1 MQEQMRKLVEES
13 HTKKAKKN
21 KKKDFTE
28 NARATSQTKKKKPAG
43 EVKPAVTDSVSA
55 SISNVV
61 GRFFGYLVKQRLK
74 IERDEGGV
82 MMTSAGAE
90 MLKKN
95 GILGGFF
102 LQRL

>member
-28 NARATSQTKKKKPAG
+28 NARPTTQTKKKKPAG

-61 GRFFGYLVKQRLK
+61 RRMFDVWVKQHIEEGRNYGNFAFLLMLYVCRFFSQLMCHLRQV
-74 IERDEGGV
+74 
-82 MMTSAGAE
+82 
-90 MLKKN
+90 
-95 GILGGFF
+95 
-102 LQRL
+102 